1 MLPPPTRHE
10 IDQSK
15 MATSSDKQTVERKT
29 GLLSMELRV
38 PFPSQQLALI
48 AYGSLFPDPEPRK
61 EITKKLRVEG
71 AELIVLFTA
80 PQARLLRVAF
90 HSFLD
95 HLDMTIQTMEKFG
108 PPEPHTA

>member
-1 MLPPPTRHE
+1 
-10 IDQSK
+10 
-15 MATSSDKQTVERKT
+15 MATSSVKKAVERNS

-38 PFPSQQLALI
+38 PFPSQQLAI
-48 AYGSLFPDPEPRK
+48 VAYGSLFPDPEPRK
-61 EITKKLRVEG
+61 EIVKKLRVEDK
-71 AELIVLFTA
+71 ELVVLFTA

-108 PPEPHTA
+108 PADPQDV